1 MKEIFNNLGE
11 NLEWMTS
18 PLFSFN
24 NTDFSILKIITICL
38 LLIFIYFFSE
48 KMKYF
53 LLNKILIG
61 KRISYTTKYAIA
73 TFTRYLIILL
83 GTFFI
88 LDQIGID
95 ISTLS
100 VALGALGVGIGF
112 GLQNIVNNL
121 FSGFIIFFEKP
132 IKIGDRVE
140 LTQVEG
146 NVVEI
151 NLRST
156 IIKTNDNVRYIV
168 PNSEF
173 ISKTVI
179 NWSHKD
185 PRVRRRIKV
194 GVSYKE
200 DPEEVKKLLLEV
212 ADEEPMVLKEPGA
225 DVLFKSFGDNALIF
239 ELRVWTE
246 SMASKPGVLTSNINY
261 KLSKKFKENNIT
273 IPFPQ
278 RDVHIIKESE

>member
-1 MKEIFNNLGE
+1 MKD
-11 NLEWMTS
+11 TS
-18 PLFSFN
+18 YVCKEKQY
-24 NTDFSILKIITICL
+24 TIIKTNC
-38 LLIFIYFFSE
+38 
-48 KMKYF
+48 KK
-53 LLNKILIG
+53 LNI
-61 KRISYTTKYAIA
+61 
-73 TFTRYLIILL
+73 
-83 GTFFI
+83 
-88 LDQIGID
+88 
-95 ISTLS
+95 
-100 VALGALGVGIGF
+100 
-112 GLQNIVNNL
+112 
-121 FSGFIIFFEKP
+121 
-132 IKIGDRVE
+132 
-140 LTQVEG
+140 
-146 NVVEI
+146 
-151 NLRST
+151 T

-246 SMASKPGVLTSNINY
+246 SMASKPGVLTTSSMSESPMPKNCI
-261 KLSKKFKENNIT
+261 K
-273 IPFPQ
+273 
-278 RDVHIIKESE
+278 HI